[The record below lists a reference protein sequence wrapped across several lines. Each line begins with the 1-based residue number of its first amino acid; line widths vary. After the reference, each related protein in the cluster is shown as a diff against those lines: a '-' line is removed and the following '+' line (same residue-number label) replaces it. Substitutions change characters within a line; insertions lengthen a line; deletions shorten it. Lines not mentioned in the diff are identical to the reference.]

1 MDRRPKWFLK
11 SSNGLW
17 RACAEL
23 GDNSPSLSL
32 SLSECVCACQL
43 VCLCLCVCAR
53 TSTLS
58 QSPLLGDG
66 SAGLSGSLEMR

>member
-1 MDRRPKWFLK
+1 MDFGEPVQSWVTTVHL
-11 SSNGLW
+11 
-17 RACAEL
+17 
-23 GDNSPSLSL
+23 SLSL

-66 SAGLSGSLEMR
+66 SARLSGSLEMR